1 MLNSKKGSA
10 GESGRQPREVFMKIL
25 IVDDEMA
32 ALTKMKV
39 LLGAFGDC
47 TLCTGAQQALQMC
60 AKAIQASKPFDLI
73 TIDIH
78 LGHADGNDLLESINE
93 LEIKEHAAPA
103 KKIMVTASGTK
114 ENLVKAYAKG
124 CDGFIVKPVQR
135 DALEQKML
143 AMGFVKKSA

>member
-1 MLNSKKGSA
+1 
-10 GESGRQPREVFMKIL
+10 MKIL

-39 LLGAFGDC
+39 LLSAFGEC
-47 TLCTGAQQALQMC
+47 TLCTGSQQAAQLC
-60 AKAIQASKPFDLI
+60 ARAIEGAHPFDLI

-78 LGHADGNDLLESINE
+78 LGRAYGNDLLEEINQ
-93 LEIKEHAAPA
+93 LEAKHRATPA
-103 KKIMVTASGTK
+103 KKLIVTASGTK
-114 ENLVKAYAKG
+114 ENLVKAHQKG

-143 AMGFVKKSA
+143 ALGFVKRGVDAPPEAAKA

>member
-1 MLNSKKGSA
+1 
-10 GESGRQPREVFMKIL
+10 MKIL

-78 LGHADGNDLLESINE
+78 LGSVDGNDLLEGINQ
-93 LEIKEHAAPA
+93 LEIKGHTAPA
-103 KKIMVTASGTK
+103 KKVMVTASGTK
-114 ENLVKAYAKG
+114 ENLVKAYSKG

>member
-1 MLNSKKGSA
+1 
-10 GESGRQPREVFMKIL
+10 MKIL

-39 LLGAFGDC
+39 LLSAFGEC
-47 TLCTGAQQALQMC
+47 ALCTGSQQAVQLC
-60 AKAIQASKPFDLI
+60 AKAIEGGYPFELI

-78 LGHADGNDLLESINE
+78 LGRSDGNELLEEINQ
-93 LEIKEHAAPA
+93 LEARHRAAPA
-103 KKIMVTASGTK
+103 KKLIVTASGTK
-114 ENLVKAYAKG
+114 ENLVKAFQKG

-143 AMGFVKKSA
+143 GLGFIKKSAEGSANAAKT

>member
-1 MLNSKKGSA
+1 
-10 GESGRQPREVFMKIL
+10 MKIL

-39 LLGAFGDC
+39 LLSAFGDC
-47 TLCTGAQQALQMC
+47 TLCTNAQQALQMC
-60 AKAIQASKPFDLI
+60 AKAIQASNPFDLV

-78 LGHADGNDLLESINE
+78 LGSADGNDLLEDINQ
-93 LEIKEHAAPA
+93 LEIKEHSAPA
-103 KKIMVTASGTK
+103 KKIMVSASGTK
-114 ENLVKAYAKG
+114 ENLVKAYSKG

-143 AMGFVKKSA
+143 SLGYIKK